1 MVSWPE
7 VIMAVFLAYYW
18 TGFEMV
24 YFHTQLEP
32 VDQPGYVSGSA
43 WRRIGAGVVWP
54 VASYA
59 NSEFAWFSIC
69 FLSSAIVLGAAY
81 IGLNHVIG
89 STFLAVLVLGLLRVT
104 PVVSALLSFPLSLLS
119 ALLWLLIAKP
129 LGCKPPVWME
139 RLNR

>member
-24 YFHTQLEP
+24 HFHTQLDP
-32 VDQPGYVSGSA
+32 VDQPGYVSGSV

-59 NSEFAWFSIC
+59 NREFAWFSIC

-81 IGLNHVIG
+81 VGLNHVID
-89 STFLAVLVLGLLRVT
+89 STFLAVLVLGVLRVT

-129 LGCKPPVWME
+129 LGCKPPIFME

>member
-24 YFHTQLEP
+24 HFHTQLDP
-32 VDQPGYVSGSA
+32 VDQPGYVSGSV

-59 NSEFAWFSIC
+59 NCEFAWFSIC

-81 IGLNHVIG
+81 VGLNHVIG
-89 STFLAVLVLGLLRVT
+89 STFLAVLVLGVLRVT
-104 PVVSALLSFPLSLLS
+104 PVVSALFSFPLSLLS

-129 LGCKPPVWME
+129 LGCKPPIWME